1 MRIMPATRIAAAATL
16 ALVIGFAAQAG
27 AANAATYTG
36 SATAYAS
43 CDGSTSM
50 TASGRTARW
59 GTVANNWLPFGT
71 WIEMVRPK
79 VVQGRTFY
87 QVFDRGGG
95 SFSLDIWTDDCG
107 WMNSWGRRT
116 VTFRTVPKREM
127 FRGKPYKGWRF
138 KRQAGKVRL
147 VWRP

>member
-1 MRIMPATRIAAAATL
+1 MMRATRFAVAATL
-16 ALVIGFAAQAG
+16 ALVVGFAAHAG

-50 TASGRTARW
+50 TASGRTARL
-59 GTVANNWLPFGT
+59 GYVANNWLPLGT

-87 QVFDRGGG
+87 RVYDRGGPG
-95 SFSLDIWTDDCG
+95 FALDFWTDDCS
-107 WMNSWGRRT
+107 WMHAWGRRT
-116 VTFRTVPKREM
+116 VTFRAVPKSEM
-127 FRGKPYKGWRF
+127 YRGKPYKGYRF
-138 KRQAGKVRL
+138 TRKNGKVRFL
-147 VWRP
+147 WRP